1 MNKTI
6 LTGRLTKDIE
16 LKYTQAGK
24 AVTNFNLAV
33 TDAYNKEKTDF
44 IPIVV
49 YGPSAE
55 YLSKWLVK
63 GKRVGVEGRISTRS
77 FEGKTGKVYVTE
89 IIADRVEIID
99 YVDTRADDSDE
110 GEGFRDMEPVDD
122 GDIPF

>member
-77 FEGKTGKVYVTE
+77 FEGKNGKVYVTE

-99 YVDTRADDSDE
+99 YVDTRADDSDD
-110 GEGFRDMEPVDD
+110 GEEFRDMEPIDD